1 MGLLLPVNATLNLA
15 VVASFGRRLSTE
27 YYGRRR
33 VLSERG
39 GPAGRVLCV
48 LSRSCRSSTARSG
61 TAPRGTASQAHTRGE
76 ERTERGA
83 SGEPASAPP
92 LRSRPATPN
101 QPARACV
108 RSQTHPTASGLTFA
122 LRVGF
127 TVASAAAEGRLT
139 GAGGAAAA
147 GRWVSRGGD
156 TRQNT
161 GTAPAP
167 HAPHAPHGACAAAPD
182 LPDGAS
188 CHPGKE
194 VAGLKYELV
203 GFSAMPSG
211 NYMVSSQSCD
221 LTPPLLLC

>member
-1 MGLLLPVNATLNLA
+1 MLFCVYCACYYSLMGLLLPVNATLNLA

-61 TAPRGTASQAHTRGE
+61 TAPRGTASQAHTRRE

-139 GAGGAAAA
+139 GAGGATAA
-147 GRWVSRGGD
+147 GR
-156 TRQNT
+156 
-161 GTAPAP
+161 
-167 HAPHAPHGACAAAPD
+167 
-182 LPDGAS
+182 
-188 CHPGKE
+188 
-194 VAGLKYELV
+194 
-203 GFSAMPSG
+203 
-211 NYMVSSQSCD
+211 
-221 LTPPLLLC
+221 